1 MAKIS
6 LLNIF
11 DDLVRTS
18 DVLTAGIEKG
28 TFDRFCTI
36 DAVPKILALILIV
49 FTVCRLK

>member
-11 DDLVRTS
+11 DDLIRTS

-28 TFDRFCTI
+28 IFCFDF
-36 DAVPKILALILIV
+36 V
-49 FTVCRLK
+49 FDSFDVKFLSSKAYSKVI

>member
-6 LLNIF
+6 FLNIF

-28 TFDRFCTI
+28 N
-36 DAVPKILALILIV
+36 VLALM
-49 FTVCRLK
+49 VCMFEMLWI

>member
-6 LLNIF
+6 FLNIF

-28 TFDRFCTI
+28 I
-36 DAVPKILALILIV
+36 NVLASMNRWSACFMFEMLWI
-49 FTVCRLK
+49 